1 MSWATTT
8 VIMGKATSPTTLNF
22 GSRIGDVLTWQR
34 PIFPRSRQAGRNRR
48 RHARIQLLVV
58 LQVLLGVGSL
68 AFGGLL
74 PLSLLLLVWGATLS

>member
-1 MSWATTT
+1 MSK
-8 VIMGKATSPTTLNF
+8 VTSTPTLSF
-22 GSRIGDVLTWQR
+22 GSGIGDVLTWQR
-34 PIFPRSRQAGRNRR
+34 PISPRTGQAGRNRR
-48 RHARIQLLVV
+48 RHARIRLLVV

>member
-1 MSWATTT
+1 MSR
-8 VIMGKATSPTTLNF
+8 VTSPPTLSF
-22 GSRIGDVLTWQR
+22 GSRSGDVLTWQR
-34 PIFPRSRQAGRNRR
+34 PFFPRSRQAARNRR
-48 RHARIQLLVV
+48 RHARIQLLAV